1 MSTTD
6 KMSENLQKY
15 RARLGEIRADW
26 TRSDEAKRQDLEA
39 AYTEARGT
47 HGACEVLGNH
57 GGGGCI
63 ADG

>member
-15 RARLGEIRADW
+15 RARLEEIRADW

-47 HGACEVLGNH
+47 HGAFARCLATTGRGVH
-57 GGGGCI
+57 S
-63 ADG
+63 